1 MAIKKIF
8 FLFIIALFII
18 GSAFSAVIIDNRY
31 SIPIAG
37 IIPRVTFNYTTE
49 FLTVELYN
57 PSPLP
62 TEKNLQIP
70 LNIDWSNYASLLN
83 KNVSNVRIYNLSSA
97 IGRTYGFGLLPAWIE
112 FNNTTYSKNSTV
124 WVNLENTIIPPHG
137 EIRIYIGF
145 LNKSVSW
152 NKYWG
157 LNSYLDGPNNFGL
170 GDNGKYVFNYYNP
183 GNYLL
188 PLSNTGTNGIGPS
201 LTTNGPTPFYNSIT
215 GTVNGGTADAST
227 WTTNGITNK
236 SSPSLNLT
244 GQYIVQVKV
253 YLTGT
258 YPLVDLLTNVNG
270 SITNGPFYVFRFDA
284 RGYVNSINSPSYY
297 SDLIGYYPKG
307 ATSTTILSNGNYN
320 ITTTNEWYQL
330 TAVRNY
336 STLELFKNN
345 SGILHL
351 SDLGFE
357 EANITINQSENIT
370 GGGIAITT
378 DGASSTDYWSLLI
391 VRNYPPDG
399 IMPKYNIGPL
409 NSWGEFRNK
418 INFYEDNITT
428 TIYPQKL
435 VASYIDQNGVIYW
448 VDSYGD
454 VFVNYSNNPFRNS
467 FKGLFELTSLRSAFP
482 NAPFIN
488 DIAVVNLIHLYNKS
502 FIILLSK
509 PGFVYAYNVT
519 NSTWINASNA
529 WNLNLNKIAN
539 DWISVSFSSSIPL
552 SFTYVINQ
560 PLYLYFANAT
570 GSVYKFEIFPVLG
583 SSLLRINIANSQR
596 ISGMVEYLN
605 NTKNKYY
612 DIVVGTNGTALFMLV
627 KSGKTYSWVPINSSI
642 KSISSLTVGSVGY
655 NGIYFNRIIVL
666 TSNGTIYFSKQ
677 NVTIINKTINPNNP
691 VNFPFILDKRFS
703 SKSEFVSVASQPDT
717 NGPNVYAFSNNASM
731 LFAFTLNFS
740 SYYIIGE
747 YTMNSI
753 TQYNGLQY
761 DLLYPIKLDLFTI
774 NSTLGSDISISF
786 LYINSTNLTSLSYVD
801 LSYSNITSIEYFL
814 NYSNNNGLIFT
825 ANSLNISERNNASFF
840 AKLVPILPY
849 NAYIR
854 LFLILSYYGQVFW
867 VYNVSIR
874 IINDY

>member
-1 MAIKKIF
+1 MAIKKLI

-18 GSAFSAVIIDNRY
+18 SGAFSTVIIDNRY
-31 SIPIAG
+31 DFPING
-37 IIPRVTFNYTTE
+37 ITPRVTFNNTTE

-137 EIRIYIGF
+137 EIKIYIGF

-152 NKYWG
+152 NNYWG

-188 PLSNTGTNGIGPS
+188 PLSNTGTNGKGPS
-201 LTTNGPTPFYNSIT
+201 LTTNGPTPFYDSIT
-215 GTVNGGTADAST
+215 GTVNGGNADAST
-227 WTTNGITNK
+227 WTTNGITNN

-244 GQYIVQVKV
+244 DQYIVQVKV

-258 YPLVDLLTNVNG
+258 DPLVDLLTNVNG

-284 RGYVNSINSPSYY
+284 RGYVNSINTPSSYT
-297 SDLIGYYPKG
+297 DLIGYYPKG

-357 EANITINQSENIT
+357 EANTTINQSENIT

-399 IMPKYNIGPL
+399 IMPKYNFGPL
-409 NSWGEFRNK
+409 NFGNTFN
-418 INFYEDNITT
+418 
-428 TIYPQKL
+428 
-435 VASYIDQNGVIYW
+435 
-448 VDSYGD
+448 
-454 VFVNYSNNPFRNS
+454 
-467 FKGLFELTSLRSAFP
+467 GLFELTSLRSAFP

-488 DIAVVNLIHLYNKS
+488 DIAVVNFTHLYNIN

-552 SFTYVINQ
+552 SFIINNQ
-560 PLYLYFANAT
+560 SLYLYFANAT

-583 SSLLRINIANSQR
+583 SSLLRINIENSQR

-605 NTKNKYY
+605 RTNNKYY
-612 DIVVGTNGTALFMLV
+612 NILVGTNGSALFMLV
-627 KSGKTYSWVPINSSI
+627 KSGITYSWVPINSSI
-642 KSISSLTVGSVGY
+642 KLISSLTVGLVGY

-677 NVTIINKTINPNNP
+677 NVTFINNTIKSNNH
-691 VNFPFILDKRFS
+691 VNFPFVLDKRFS

-717 NGPNVYAFSNNASM
+717 NGPNVYAFSNYASM

-740 SYYIIGE
+740 SYYIIGQ
-747 YTMNSI
+747 YVNNSI

-786 LYINSTNLTSLSYVD
+786 LYISSTNLTSLSYVD
-801 LSYSNITSIEYFL
+801 LSYSNITLTEYFL
-814 NYSNNNGLIFT
+814 NYSNNNGLIFI

-840 AKLVPILPY
+840 AKLVPIVPY

-854 LFLILSYYGQVFW
+854 LFLILSYHGQVFW

>member
-1 MAIKKIF
+1 MAIKKII

-18 GSAFSAVIIDNRY
+18 NSAFSTVIVDNHY
-31 SIPIAG
+31 NIPIAG
-37 IIPRVTFNYTTE
+37 ITPRVTFNNTTE

-137 EIRIYIGF
+137 EIKIYIGF

-201 LTTNGPTPFYNSIT
+201 LTTNGPTPFYDSIT

-227 WTTNGITNK
+227 WTTNGITNN

-244 GQYIVQVKV
+244 DQYIVQVKV

-258 YPLVDLLTNVNG
+258 DPLVDLLTNVNG

-284 RGYVNSINSPSYY
+284 RGYVNSANYQFGY
-297 SDLIGYYPKG
+297 TDLIGYYPKG

-357 EANITINQSENIT
+357 EANTTISQPENIT

-378 DGASSTDYWSLLI
+378 DGASSTDYWTLLI

-399 IMPKYNIGPL
+399 IMPEYSFGPL

-454 VFVNYSNNPFRNS
+454 VFVNYSNNGVGNS
-467 FKGLFELTSLRSAFP
+467 SNGLFELTSLRSAFP
-482 NAPFIN
+482 NAPYIN
-488 DIAVVNLIHLYNKS
+488 DIAVVNLTYLYNIN

-552 SFTYVINQ
+552 SYNGIDQT
-560 PLYLYFANAT
+560 LYLYFASAT

-583 SSLLRINIANSQR
+583 SSILRINIANSQR

-605 NTKNKYY
+605 RTNNKYY
-612 DIVVGTNGTALFMLV
+612 NILVGTNGSALFMLV
-627 KSGKTYSWVPINSSI
+627 KSGKTYSWAPINSSI
-642 KSISSLTVGSVGY
+642 KSISSLTVGFVGY

-677 NVTIINKTINPNNP
+677 NVTFINNTINPNNH
-691 VNFPFILDKRFS
+691 VNFPFVLDKRFS
-703 SKSEFVSVASQPDT
+703 SKSEFVSVASQTDT
-717 NGPNVYAFSNNASM
+717 INLYDYAFSNNASM

-747 YTMNSI
+747 YAMNSI

-774 NSTLGSDISISF
+774 NSTLGSEISISF

-801 LSYSNITSIEYFL
+801 LSYSNITSTEYFL

>member
-1 MAIKKIF
+1 MAIKKII
-8 FLFIIALFII
+8 FLFIITLFII
-18 GSAFSAVIIDNRY
+18 SSAFSTVIIDNRY
-31 SIPIAG
+31 NIPIIG
-37 IIPRVTFNYTTE
+37 ITPRVTFNNTTE

-70 LNIDWSNYASLLN
+70 LNIDWNNYASLLN

-137 EIRIYIGF
+137 EIKIYIGF

-188 PLSNTGTNGIGPS
+188 PLSNTGTNGKGPS
-201 LTTNGPTPFYNSIT
+201 LTTNGPTPFYDSIT

-227 WTTNGITNK
+227 WTTNGITNN

-258 YPLVDLLTNVNG
+258 DPLVDLLTNVNS

-284 RGYVNSINSPSYY
+284 RRYVNSINSPSSYT
-297 SDLIGYYPKG
+297 DLIGYYPKG
-307 ATSTTILSNGNYN
+307 VTSTTILSNGNYN

-357 EANITINQSENIT
+357 EVNTTINQSENIT

-399 IMPKYNIGPL
+399 IMPEYNFGPL

-435 VASYIDQNGVIYW
+435 VASYIGQNGVIYW

-454 VFVNYSNNPFRNS
+454 VFVNYSNNGVGNS
-467 FKGLFELTSLRSAFP
+467 SNGLFELTPLRSAFP

-488 DIAVVNLIHLYNKS
+488 DIAVVNLTLLYNIN

-583 SSLLRINIANSQR
+583 SSLLRINIAHSQR

-612 DIVVGTNGTALFMLV
+612 DIVVGTNGTALFMLA
-627 KSGKTYSWVPINSSI
+627 KSGKTYYWVPINSSI
-642 KSISSLTVGSVGY
+642 KSISSLTVGFVGY

-677 NVTIINKTINPNNP
+677 NVTIINKTINPNNH
-691 VNFPFILDKRFS
+691 VNFPFVLDKRFS

-717 NGPNVYAFSNNASM
+717 INPYAYAFSNNASM

-747 YTMNSI
+747 YANNSI

-814 NYSNNNGLIFT
+814 NYSNNNGLIVT

-854 LFLILSYYGQVFW
+854 LFLILSYYGEVFW